1 VIPNIGPV
9 EIAIVLII
17 ALIVF
22 GPKRLPELGKSLG
35 RGINEFREGVS
46 KIGDDDKD
54 DDDDD
59 EFDDE
64 PAALEPPP
72 GADPVVTEIVK
83 EDNRREA
90 EIAEA
95 DAADAADDAEP
106 VESEVVPERQD

>member
-1 VIPNIGPV
+1 VIPNVGPL

-22 GPKRLPELGKSLG
+22 GPKRLPELGRSLG

-46 KIGDDDKD
+46 KIGDDND
-54 DDDDD
+54 DDIEDDDED

-64 PAALEPPP
+64 PAALTPPP
-72 GADPVVTEIVK
+72 GAEPEVTEIIN
-83 EDNRREA
+83 EDNRKEA
-90 EIAEA
+90 AGSPPA
-95 DAADAADDAEP
+95 GDAEP

>member
-1 VIPNIGPV
+1 MIPNIGPL

-35 RGINEFREGVS
+35 KGINEFREGVN
-46 KIGDDDKD
+46 KIGKDDE

-59 EFDDE
+59 EE
-64 PAALEPPP
+64 PAALTPPP
-72 GADPVVTEIVK
+72 GAEPEVTEIINDENQK
-83 EDNRREA
+83 A
-90 EIAEA
+90 EEKP
-95 DAADAADDAEP
+95 EP

>member
-1 VIPNIGPV
+1 MIPNIGPL

-54 DDDDD
+54 DEDDD
-59 EFDDE
+59 EDEFDHE
-64 PAALEPPP
+64 PAALNPPP
-72 GADPVVTEIVK
+72 GAEPEVTEIIN

-90 EIAEA
+90 EIAKA
-95 DAADAADDAEP
+95 DAADAAEHA
-106 VESEVVPERQD
+106 ESEVVPERQD